1 MTTGEACST
10 PAANTLAEAAW
21 GVLRA
26 SHEARVAPWIKP
38 HLARSAVGEAHPVHD
53 FLFQYYSY
61 RPAHLRRWHP
71 GIGRT
76 LEAAGAEEFLAW
88 PHYERIPGGIS
99 VTTTRLKP
107 ERLTF
112 LRWLIAMLAAV
123 QSRPAFHGCAG
134 LHEWAM
140 VYRAD
145 DVRHPRWP
153 LRLGRKGTAAVLET
167 LPVRCSHFDAFRFFT
182 AEARPLNRLQPT
194 RESIS
199 ENEQPG
205 CLHANMDLYKWAYKL
220 APFTPSELVAD
231 AFELAHDI
239 REIDMRASPYD
250 FSSLGFPPIA
260 IETESGRHA
269 YEIHQ
274 RAFSARAHPLRERLI
289 AVARTVLAAAES
301 AKAF

>member
-1 MTTGEACST
+1 MTTGEACSAT
-10 PAANTLAEAAW
+10 TADPLSETTW
-21 GVLRA
+21 RILRA
-26 SHEARVAPWIKP
+26 SHEARVAPWIEP
-38 HLARSAVGEAHPVHD
+38 HLARSADGEAHPVYD

-76 LEAAGAEEFLAW
+76 LAADGAEEFLAW
-88 PHYERIPGGIS
+88 PHYERISGGIG
-99 VTTTRLKP
+99 VTTARLKP

-112 LRWLIAMLAAV
+112 LRWLIAMLEAV
-123 QSRPAFHGCAG
+123 QSRPAFYGCAG

-140 VYRAD
+140 VYRSD
-145 DVRHPRWP
+145 EVRHPRWP
-153 LRLGRKGTAAVLET
+153 LRLGSAGTATVVES

-194 RESIS
+194 RESVS

-231 AFELAHDI
+231 AFELARDI

-250 FSSLGFPPIA
+250 FSSLGFPPIM
-260 IETESGRHA
+260 IETESGRHD
-269 YEIHQ
+269 YESLQ
-274 RAFSARAHPLRERLI
+274 RAFSARAQPLRERLI
-289 AVARTVLAAAES
+289 DVARSLLAAAKS
-301 AKAF
+301 R